1 MDSVLAEAWGL
12 TGLDGC
18 LGGRPGL
25 ASLAM
30 ACLAAASSLAFAS
43 NSRLV
48 GGKGGKSAMSVT
60 GGSLCTMVPLD
71 PLLVVEEIVLV
82 NDRDD
87 MVDCIEASDDAE
99 LRRPE
104 GLGTVIVDVRRGGS
118 AGDAWNDPV
127 LDGRGGGPEA
137 SAAFWVLRRGR
148 GGGASALGLGLGG
161 IRGAASCAEVVMVTT
176 GAVWLRPWDS
186 AEGRP
191 GGGGGGG
198 FLRAASGVPTLLKFF
213 CLFNAAIRSASV
225 LNWGS
230 SVSAMLSTLSSSRV
244 NFLFFLFY
252 PRSVFLLLWTPIIQS
267 AQTDIYWTRWRIEL
281 RSSSCGSSRAWQGKT
296 NGGVFELHA
305 ETRGRNRNEIRC
317 CPSSADSMSDETKTH
332 ARREEGRM
340 PEGLSMVL

>member
-1 MDSVLAEAWGL
+1 MLAEAWGL
-12 TGLDGC
+12 AGLDCC

-25 ASLAM
+25 ASLACFM
-30 ACLAAASSLAFAS
+30 TACLAAASSSLLASLAAVCLAAASSFAFAS
-43 NSRLV
+43 DSRLG
-48 GGKGGKSAMSVT
+48 GGKGGRSAMSVT
-60 GGSLCTMVPLD
+60 GGSLCTTVPLD

-104 GLGTVIVDVRRGGS
+104 GLGTVMVEVRRGGS

-127 LDGRGGGPEA
+127 LAGNGGGPEA
-137 SAAFWVLRRGR
+137 SEAFWVFRRGR

-161 IRGAASCAEVVMVTT
+161 ARGAEPLTVTM
-176 GAVWLRPWDS
+176 GAVWLR
-186 AEGRP
+186 AP

-230 SVSAMLSTLSSSRV
+230 SVSAMLSFFFPLNIDSVLFILSQS
-244 NFLFFLFY
+244 LFFSGSYY
-252 PRSVFLLLWTPIIQS
+252 PDRSDRQPL
-267 AQTDIYWTRWRIEL
+267 DKWRI
-281 RSSSCGSSRAWQGKT
+281 
-296 NGGVFELHA
+296 
-305 ETRGRNRNEIRC
+305 
-317 CPSSADSMSDETKTH
+317 
-332 ARREEGRM
+332 
-340 PEGLSMVL
+340 

>member
-1 MDSVLAEAWGL
+1 MDSALAEAWGL

-25 ASLAM
+25 ASLAA
-30 ACLAAASSLAFAS
+30 ACLAAASSFAFAS

-48 GGKGGKSAMSVT
+48 GGRGGRSAISVT

-104 GLGTVIVDVRRGGS
+104 GLGTVIVDALRGGR
-118 AGDAWNDPV
+118 AGDAWKDPV
-127 LDGRGGGPEA
+127 LDGKGGGPEA
-137 SAAFWVLRRGR
+137 SAAFWVFRRGR
-148 GGGASALGLGLGG
+148 GGGALAFGLGLGG
-161 IRGAASCAEVVMVTT
+161 IRGAASCADAVMVTT
-176 GAVWLRPWDS
+176 GAVWLRPWAS

-225 LNWGS
+225 LNCGS
-230 SVSAMLSTLSSSRV
+230 SVSAMLSTLPSV
-244 NFLFFLFY
+244 KNGFFLF
-252 PRSVFLLLWTPIIQS
+252 L
-267 AQTDIYWTRWRIEL
+267 
-281 RSSSCGSSRAWQGKT
+281 
-296 NGGVFELHA
+296 
-305 ETRGRNRNEIRC
+305 
-317 CPSSADSMSDETKTH
+317 
-332 ARREEGRM
+332 
-340 PEGLSMVL
+340 

>member
-1 MDSVLAEAWGL
+1 
-12 TGLDGC
+12 
-18 LGGRPGL
+18 
-25 ASLAM
+25 
-30 ACLAAASSLAFAS
+30 
-43 NSRLV
+43 
-48 GGKGGKSAMSVT
+48 MSVT

-118 AGDAWNDPV
+118 AGDAWKDAV
-127 LDGRGGGPEA
+127 LDGKGGGPEA
-137 SAAFWVLRRGR
+137 SAAFWVFWVFRRGR
-148 GGGASALGLGLGG
+148 GGGASAFGLGLGG
-161 IRGAASCAEVVMVTT
+161 IRGAASCAEPVMVTT
-176 GAVWLRPWDS
+176 GAVWLRPWAS

-230 SVSAMLSTLSSSRV
+230 SVSAMLPTLFPV
-244 NFLFFLFY
+244 
-252 PRSVFLLLWTPIIQS
+252 PIVFLTISIP
-267 AQTDIYWTRWRIEL
+267 A
-281 RSSSCGSSRAWQGKT
+281 
-296 NGGVFELHA
+296 
-305 ETRGRNRNEIRC
+305 
-317 CPSSADSMSDETKTH
+317 
-332 ARREEGRM
+332 
-340 PEGLSMVL
+340 